1 MPKRFMEEMLDG
13 SRDRAEALIGASIPA
28 DWPDED
34 DRYLLELRITQLR
47 EKPSSGEWLVRAIV
61 KRDDDRMIGHVG
73 FHGPPDH
80 RGVVEVGYTIF
91 ADHRRRG
98 YAEESVRAIFEWARG
113 RAEVRRLRASVSPD
127 NDPSLKL
134 LSKLGFEQVGAQW
147 DERDGK
153 ELILEVTDMPD
164 ASSPP
169 HG

>member
-1 MPKRFMEEMLDG
+1 M
-13 SRDRAEALIGASIPA
+13 
-28 DWPDED
+28 
-34 DRYLLELRITQLR
+34 
-47 EKPSSGEWLVRAIV
+47 

-73 FHGPPDH
+73 FHGPPNH
-80 RGVVEVGYTIF
+80 RRVIEVGYTIF

-98 YAEESVRAIFEWARG
+98 YAEESVRAIFEWASG
-113 RAEVRRLRASVSPD
+113 RAEVRRFRASVSPN